1 MYCNVTAHTGRLVV
15 YLVLW
20 KSVMTLLL
28 LLTLLVLVFGRPSLF
43 IVNRQ
48 KDTDWLLAQLLLT
61 CVTPACTYILSKH
74 IKSSQMTQLK
84 TYKHAYTLRNKRGE
98 ITWTKAPIGA
108 VSYLF
113 FEAFSVFPCCSMY
126 FEFGMWGRFVCVP
139 SFSTSISR
147 SLIWRFFKFWCNKIE
162 MFTANVCL
170 IMFNVTKRSISPN

>member
-113 FEAFSVFPCCSMY
+113 FWSLLSLPLLLNVLWVWDVRTFCLCALFLHLDLTQFNLEVFQIL
-126 FEFGMWGRFVCVP
+126 VQ
-139 SFSTSISR
+139 
-147 SLIWRFFKFWCNKIE
+147 
-162 MFTANVCL
+162 
-170 IMFNVTKRSISPN
+170 